1 MAIYTTVSHNNLSFV
16 SNLVRSSDR
25 EKHVFYLKIKE
36 GHSAVLSPLDAKK
49 VNANKTM
56 KRPN

>member
-16 SNLVRSSDR
+16 SNLDRSSDR

-36 GHSAVLSPLDAKK
+36 EHSAVLSPLDAKK
-49 VNANKTM
+49 VNTNKNM